1 MADSFINLSKTDF
14 DQVKESLTDFLR
26 TKEEFTDYDF
36 SGSALST
43 LIDIL
48 SYNTAFF

>member
-1 MADSFINLSKTDF
+1 MTDSFIKLSETDF
-14 DQVKESLTDFLR
+14 DQVRSSLIDFLR

-43 LIDIL
+43 
-48 SYNTAFF
+48 